1 MMKLQHRLRLT
12 KEDTF
17 TSFIMFNSFK
27 RFQKLS
33 NSSLFTDETE
43 SFWDDWQE
51 KIRDK
56 LEINIDHF
64 DTDKVILIY
73 IHFRINENAVKVIL
87 TWCQH
92 DSLNFYRT
100 INDLLDELAQLYD
113 DFDKE
118 TNFRRKYANLIQ
130 EKSKFSDFYSMFQR
144 LFFYLEYH
152 EKQLIIDLQN
162 KIVYRLYAAWS
173 SQLIQS
179 DSLNKICSYLI
190 HLNNEHQVM
199 NDIKK
204 KKFLV
209 KVRKQ
214 VIFAEK
220 WDSLNFYRKIKVTT
234 FINHSKSCDAIL
246 TSVKDI
252 DLQAEICFI
261 CHKSNYTS
269 RECSDQSKV
278 NALEDDEFNRFTLN
292 SEFNSDSKN

>member
-1 MMKLQHRLRLT
+1 MT
-12 KEDTF
+12 KEDTS

-27 RFQKLS
+27 QSQKLS

-43 SFWDDWQE
+43 SFWNDWQE

-56 LEINIDHF
+56 LKINVDHF
-64 DTDKVILIY
+64 NTDRVILIY
-73 IHFRINENAVKVIL
+73 IYFRINENTVKVTL

-92 DSLNFYRT
+92 DSLNFYKM
-100 INDLLDELAQLYD
+100 INDLLNELAQLYD

-118 TNFRRKYANLIQ
+118 TNFRREYANLIQ

-152 EKQLIIDLQN
+152 EKQLIIDLWN
-162 KIVYRLYAAWS
+162 KIVYCFHAAWS

-179 DSLNKICSYLI
+179 DSLNEIHSYLI

-199 NDIKK
+199 SDIKE
-204 KKFLV
+204 KKFLNKV
-209 KVRKQ
+209 KKQ

-220 WDSLNFYRKIKVTT
+220 QDLLNLYKKIKVTT
-234 FINHSKSCDAIL
+234 LVDHSKSCNAIL
-246 TSVKDI
+246 TDVKDI

-261 CHKSNYTS
+261 CYKSDHTFK
-269 RECSDQSKV
+269 ECSDWSRV
-278 NALEDDEFNRFTLN
+278 NALKDDELDWFTSN
-292 SEFNSDSKN
+292 FEFNSDSKN